1 MNRLIG
7 LALATVVLS
16 SLLAGC
22 ADRRYDRDRYSSRD
36 YPSGTYDRTSPSRT
50 ADPTR
55 PSSSVGEGVR
65 EGVREGISEV
75 TRP

>member
-7 LALATVVLS
+7 LAVASVVLTG
-16 SLLAGC
+16 LLAGC
-22 ADRRYDRDRYSSRD
+22 ADRRYDRDRYSRD

-50 ADPTR
+50 VDPTT
-55 PSSSVGEGVR
+55 PSTSVGEGVR